1 MYETLL
7 QLLRTEGFLE
17 KVALLA
23 LGAVLTGFLVP
34 WVKTKMDR
42 GSARRKTL
50 LDAGLA
56 RQNEIITAQIR
67 LLEQFSSLS
76 WKYLF
81 AAFKVSYSY
90 AAETKKAQLIA
101 SDEFAPLSWQL
112 LMEIRATLSFAK
124 RLASPQTQ
132 ALLKATYDWMVWL
145 DQKIWTM
152 VAQQDTAGVW
162 REFHGLPRLE
172 IVLIVLS
179 RALRRISTFPL
190 CKTYHLMAAWHGK
203 KRCQEPFLRRSREGS
218 HSGLGPGGGVNF
230 SSAWPTKRFP
240 SPRCASAIQIMEC
253 REEDIERLHISIR
266 LQRSPS

>member
-1 MYETLL
+1 
-7 QLLRTEGFLE
+7 
-17 KVALLA
+17 
-23 LGAVLTGFLVP
+23 VLTGFLVP
-34 WVKTKMDR
+34 WVKTRMDR

-90 AAETKKAQLIA
+90 ASETEKAQRTA

-132 ALLKATYDWMVWL
+132 ALLKETYDWMVWL

-152 VAQQDTAGVW
+152 VTQQDTAGVW
-162 REFHGLPRLE
+162 REFHDQQFTEAGDRVDCTIASLAQDLN
-172 IVLIVLS
+172 LS
-179 RALRRISTFPL
+179 ALQDVS
-190 CKTYHLMAAWHGK
+190 
-203 KRCQEPFLRRSREGS
+203 S
-218 HSGLGPGGGVNF
+218 HGGVARQEKV
-230 SSAWPTKRFP
+230 SGTV
-240 SPRCASAIQIMEC
+240 SP
-253 REEDIERLHISIR
+253 
-266 LQRSPS
+266 